1 MRSRSEY
8 QERDLFIDALRVLAV
23 LIVVVGHW
31 VTTTVI
37 WEEGRISVENALS
50 VIPESHVATWLL
62 QVMPLLFFVGGFSNA
77 RSLSRH
83 DGAYLTYLRT
93 RLVRLLAPTL
103 VFMSVWLLVGIVAE
117 ALPLREPNPLGR
129 AADLAALP
137 FWFLGMYVVVVALAP
152 RLWQLHQRLG
162 WWVPAL
168 FFAGAAIVDVLVY
181 GFGYTAVGVAN
192 YAFVWLAVHQ
202 LGYAWRDGHM
212 AGMRQGLTWV
222 AGGLVVMVGLIM
234 LGPYPVSMVN
244 HRQGRVEELAGLR
257 QRLRSTAAVLDGWLA
272 GVYAALSHGV
282 VLLIDY
288 GYVLSEYYLDE
299 RSRGTLMCHYR
310 HRAHGDPFLYPGLQ
324 DITAWVDFT
333 AVAEAAVA
341 AGLVLELPLYTGGA
355 KDAELAKAWAEVRE
369 RRASIARQEL
379 ELRQAVLDLWLEI
392 SSLRARLEELDSL
405 GRYRDLYL
413 DRSRALYELEVT
425 ADLGDAMVGTSDH
438 RLQQARAEYD
448 IALAWAHLDA
458 LTGRLLQAPNQ
469 TDPEQEE
476 TP

>member
-83 DGAYLTYLRT
+83 DGAYLAYLRT

-212 AGMRQGLTWV
+212 AGVRQGLTWV
-222 AGGLVVMVGLIM
+222 VSGALILAGLIT
-234 LGPYPVSMVN
+234 LGPYPVSMVSVPGEAVSN
-244 HRQGRVEELAGLR
+244 TLPPKLPLLALGRGRLPKGMQPSHVVGVGLLGGMGFTMSIFITGLGFGDQPEQLLIAKTGILTASLIAGL
-257 QRLRSTAAVLDGWLA
+257 G
-272 GVYAALSHGV
+272 
-282 VLLIDY
+282 
-288 GYVLSEYYLDE
+288 GY
-299 RSRGTLMCHYR
+299 
-310 HRAHGDPFLYPGLQ
+310 
-324 DITAWVDFT
+324 
-333 AVAEAAVA
+333 
-341 AGLVLELPLYTGGA
+341 
-355 KDAELAKAWAEVRE
+355 
-369 RRASIARQEL
+369 
-379 ELRQAVLDLWLEI
+379 LWL
-392 SSLRARLEELDSL
+392 RL
-405 GRYRDLYL
+405 G
-413 DRSRALYELEVT
+413 
-425 ADLGDAMVGTSDH
+425 G
-438 RLQQARAEYD
+438 QAQLNR
-448 IALAWAHLDA
+448 
-458 LTGRLLQAPNQ
+458 
-469 TDPEQEE
+469 
-476 TP
+476 